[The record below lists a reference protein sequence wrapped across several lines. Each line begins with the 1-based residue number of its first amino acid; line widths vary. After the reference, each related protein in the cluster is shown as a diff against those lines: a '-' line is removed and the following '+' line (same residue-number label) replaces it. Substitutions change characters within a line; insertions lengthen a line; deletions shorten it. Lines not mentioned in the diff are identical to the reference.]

1 MFVQNNG
8 LRFHKIV
15 EHTICSH
22 LCFFSKYLSLIYLTQ
37 MNVKILNVFQDFF
50 RVSNIQNAQRHQ
62 RLDSYTQL
70 SNGLI
75 DTWVR
80 VCNYI

>member
-1 MFVQNNG
+1 MGAAHIAV
-8 LRFHKIV
+8 L
-15 EHTICSH
+15 
-22 LCFFSKYLSLIYLTQ
+22 
-37 MNVKILNVFQDFF
+37 F
-50 RVSNIQNAQRHQ
+50 RKWQLYKLLWVSNIQNAQRHQ

-80 VCNYI
+80 VCNYIYSIDKSDISSQLYVCKLWT